1 MAGTEIMVNEICAM
15 AQAAIECSIAVVY
28 FRHTGTQTKADGHSP
43 RFVLCRIIMSA
54 IVLFICFGLEA
65 YAHSTAVWSLN
76 HTMLVLF
83 PMMSAGFVILAWGEL
98 LHALS
103 WSVFFCGTI
112 LLVRMP
118 IVLLYT
124 VKYGLGFEDCAAGVY
139 GWTNIGILAV
149 YVFMF
154 AVCMGKRTGIVG
166 FLRSV
171 PFQNIVLA
179 IIGLAETAIVLYVG
193 NVDWKNEEEKKS
205 VLPGI
210 ALMLFLF
217 LVCISVSFVIILE
230 YQEIAKANHMLRSN
244 EAKMKLNYDML
255 SSEIAENRKAAHDR
269 RHDMEYVYECI
280 RGQQYEKGLGYI
292 EKISALYENMYR
304 NNTWTGYGTVDY
316 LINKAVGKCR
326 ENDVKIVSDI
336 ELTSIPIEEYD
347 FFTVLAN
354 LLDNAVDAARKC
366 SGEKRCIDICLKS
379 FHNNLTI
386 YISNGYRDEPRT
398 EGERFLSDKT
408 KDKNHGWGVE
418 CVRDVVRKYDGMIDI
433 EYHDGKFVVDI
444 MFIG

>member
-1 MAGTEIMVNEICAM
+1 MVNEICGAV
-15 AQAAIECSIAVVY
+15 QAAVECTMAVIY
-28 FRHTGTQTKADGHSP
+28 FRHTGTLTRTAGMPDRCSP
-43 RFVLCRIIMSA
+43 RFDLCRKIMSA
-54 IVLFICFGLEA
+54 IVLSACFGLEA
-65 YAHSTAVWSLN
+65 YDHSTAVWSLN
-76 HTMLVLF
+76 HTMLALF
-83 PMMSAGFVILAWGEL
+83 PMMSIGLGILARGEL

-112 LLVRMP
+112 LFVRMP
-118 IVLLYT
+118 VVLLCA
-124 VKYGLGFEDCAAGVY
+124 VKYSLGFAECAAGVY
-139 GWTNIGILAV
+139 GWANIGILIV
-149 YVFMF
+149 YILVF
-154 AVCMGKRTGIVG
+154 AVCMKKRRGIAG
-166 FLRSV
+166 FLKSV
-171 PFQNIVLA
+171 PFQDIVLA
-179 IIGLAETAIVLYVG
+179 IIGLAETAIVLYVINAG
-193 NVDWKNEEEKKS
+193 WKSQEEKKT
-205 VLPGI
+205 VLLGI

-230 YQEIAKANHMLRSN
+230 YQELVKANHMLRSN

-292 EKISALYENMYR
+292 EKISALYENMHR

-336 ELTSIPIEEYD
+336 ELMSIPIEEYD

-366 SGEKRCIDICLKS
+366 SGEKRCINICLKS
-379 FHNNLTI
+379 FHNNLAI

-398 EGERFLSDKT
+398 EGERFLSDKA